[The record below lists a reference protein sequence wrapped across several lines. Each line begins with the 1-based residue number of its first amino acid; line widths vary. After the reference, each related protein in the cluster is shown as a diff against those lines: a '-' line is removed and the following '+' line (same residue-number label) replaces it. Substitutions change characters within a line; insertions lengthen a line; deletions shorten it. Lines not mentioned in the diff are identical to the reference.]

1 MAGKS
6 RARAVDDKQRTVK
19 PQPRHEDIVRASAQL
34 FYERGFAATT
44 TQDIAERVG
53 MLKGSLYY
61 YIDSKEAVLIE
72 IIGRVHRM
80 FTDNL
85 DMIARLDGS
94 VLDRFWAYVYRLA
107 LANTIHHIESAV
119 FFNEFRALGPDDQQ
133 EIIQM
138 RDAND
143 ELVRRLLV
151 EGQEL
156 GVVREGIDPKL
167 TSIAV
172 LSTCNAINR
181 WYQPGGEWSPEFIGR
196 SYANLAVSQVASHDG
211 DSAGRALVDEA
222 ATMER
227 LHSLTLQQSNLRLED
242 RTALGG

>member
-1 MAGKS
+1 MATTPRSGTPTGRRPAPK
-6 RARAVDDKQRTVK
+6 
-19 PQPRHEDIVRASAQL
+19 QPRHEDIVRAAAHL
-34 FYERGFAATT
+34 FYDRGFAATT
-44 TQDIAERVG
+44 TQDIAEQVG

-85 DMIARLDGS
+85 DVVTKLEGS

-107 LANTIHHIESAV
+107 LANTIHYVESAV
-119 FFNEFRALGPDDQQ
+119 FFNEFRALNETDQA
-133 EIIQM
+133 EILRM

-143 ELVRRLLV
+143 ELVRNLLI

-156 GVVREGIDPKL
+156 GVVRDDLDPKL
-167 TSIAV
+167 TGIAV

-181 WYQPGGEWSPEFIGR
+181 WYQPDGEWSPEYIGR
-196 SYANLAVSQVASHDG
+196 SYAGLAVRQVASNPGDG
-211 DSAGRALVDEA
+211 TEPLVDEA

-227 LHSLTLQQSNLRLED
+227 LHSLSLLAPNGR
-242 RTALGG
+242 GGERPSLST

>member
-1 MAGKS
+1 MAAKP
-6 RARAVDDKQRTVK
+6 RARAVEDKQRSVK
-19 PQPRHEDIVRASAQL
+19 AQPRREDIVRAAAQL

-85 DMIARLDGS
+85 DMIEKLEGS

-107 LANTIHHIESAV
+107 LANTIHYIESAV
-119 FFNEFRALGPDDQQ
+119 FFNEFRALGPGDQQ
-133 EIIQM
+133 EIIRM

-143 ELVRRLLV
+143 QLVRQLLV

-156 GVVREGIDPKL
+156 GVVRDDLDPKL

-172 LSTCNAINR
+172 LTTCNAINR

-196 SYANLAVSQVASHDG
+196 SYANLAVSQVARHQG
-211 DSAGRALVDEA
+211 DAVGPLVDEA
-222 ATMER
+222 VTMER
-227 LHSLTLQQSNLRLED
+227 LHSLSLQQSNGRLED
-242 RTALGG
+242 RTALGN